1 MLFYLL
7 WISWVGQS
15 IKVDLY
21 VPHHF
26 LSSASLEVYL
36 ISCATSTSMTQNT
49 WGVCNLIRLKMSST
63 SYCCNMFFYRC
74 IKNALTAPPLKWNQ
88 FFRTPWATNVEVG
101 FYFLLQT
108 QQKHNCKQLFTFIY
122 FLLPRIHFWPQ
133 PQHKGRFQYLLFSF
147 PNLNLNYQ
155 HEHKYEQLLEEAK
168 KLELDA
174 SSCCLLKGFQSFYF
188 ILFTWCLILTPPQSG
203 RALCKRWFQS
213 DWQGSSGENS
223 GWILP
228 PTLQVFPFQI
238 F

>member
-49 WGVCNLIRLKMSST
+49 WGVRNLIRLKMSST

-133 PQHKGRFQYLLFSF
+133 LVSSVRSSNSHPDLLLTQHHHPHFFRS
-147 PNLNLNYQ
+147 
-155 HEHKYEQLLEEAK
+155 HRSST
-168 KLELDA
+168 LDFHFL
-174 SSCCLLKGFQSFYF
+174 SQ
-188 ILFTWCLILTPPQSG
+188 
-203 RALCKRWFQS
+203 
-213 DWQGSSGENS
+213 
-223 GWILP
+223 
-228 PTLQVFPFQI
+228 
-238 F
+238 